1 MPATG
6 GSILKQRNP
15 SGIHIQDTNLF
26 FANVPFEEL
35 RKCCNNF
42 NNQIGK
48 GGFGEVYKGQ
58 RNCNDIAVKR
68 IRGDKRMNKE
78 SYLRIINQ
86 FIVELQSMHTFPAE
100 NILLLLAYSFTE
112 DLSTEPCLVYQ
123 VSFMYPMIRQ
133 NMNIWPCMS
142 SNSQFMWMGI
152 FIYIPRFKRA
162 GLKCLSFSLS
172 HYEIV

>member
-1 MPATG
+1 MGGNTG

-35 RKCCNNF
+35 KKCCNNF
-42 NNQIGK
+42 NNKIGQ
-48 GGFGEVYKGQ
+48 GGFGAVYKGR

-123 VSFMYPMIRQ
+123 VSFMYPIWQ
-133 NMNIWPCMS
+133 NMNIWTCARIA
-142 SNSQFMWMGI
+142 NLYGWEF
-152 FIYIPRFKRA
+152 FIYMCTYID
-162 GLKCLSFSLS
+162 LK
-172 HYEIV
+172 EQA

>member
-48 GGFGEVYKGQ
+48 GGFGEVYKGR

-142 SNSQFMWMGI
+142 SNSQFM
-152 FIYIPRFKRA
+152 
-162 GLKCLSFSLS
+162 
-172 HYEIV
+172 